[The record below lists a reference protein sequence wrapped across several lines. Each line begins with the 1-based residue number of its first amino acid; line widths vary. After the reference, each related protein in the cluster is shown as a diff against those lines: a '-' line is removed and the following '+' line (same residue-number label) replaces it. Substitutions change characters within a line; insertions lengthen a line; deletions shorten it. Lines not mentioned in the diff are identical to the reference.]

1 MVVNISYLEGVL
13 PLKDN
18 MWITAEPKYKNTEI
32 NFFNL
37 HKLVSSDYR
46 QYSPYVFNTGKKVKE
61 NWSNDNQSLL
71 IYDIDDG
78 MSIQEAKDMFSNYT
92 YLITTTKSH
101 RREKKGL
108 ILDRYRIILPATNI
122 PTGELYWNMLQLLS
136 ERIPMDIQV
145 NNPTGAF
152 LGNSEAINIYNEGE
166 IYDCSSLIPLAE
178 YRMVNKLK
186 IKKIQVEYEKTDT
199 TDLKELKETLD
210 RDIVKM
216 ILMDLGSEFTGNKFK
231 LRDDDRTPSAIVM
244 DSGYIIDF
252 GDRSQDGDIF
262 DILHRK
268 HDMNFNVSISFVKKY
283 KETYR

>member
-1 MVVNISYLEGVL
+1 MVVNISYIEGDK

-46 QYSPYVFNTGKKVKE
+46 QYSPYVFSTGKKVKE

-101 RREKKGL
+101 RREKKGV

-122 PTGELYWNMLQLLS
+122 PTGELYWNMLQVLS

-199 TDLKELKETLD
+199 ADLKELNTTLD

-216 ILMDLGSEFTGNKFK
+216 ILMDLGYEFTGNKFK